1 MARQSRCIRDDVRDE
16 PWALQRSVFA
26 PSRRLPLL
34 QLLISLTKRLHV
46 GACEFV
52 SFGLVGN
59 GLRNKR
65 HEGDDDDDDSVAV
78 RAEIRIVVEN

>member
-1 MARQSRCIRDDVRDE
+1 M
-16 PWALQRSVFA
+16 
-26 PSRRLPLL
+26 L

-46 GACEFV
+46 GASEFV
-52 SFGLVGN
+52 SSGLVGN

-65 HEGDDDDDDSVAV
+65 HEGDDDDDSVAV